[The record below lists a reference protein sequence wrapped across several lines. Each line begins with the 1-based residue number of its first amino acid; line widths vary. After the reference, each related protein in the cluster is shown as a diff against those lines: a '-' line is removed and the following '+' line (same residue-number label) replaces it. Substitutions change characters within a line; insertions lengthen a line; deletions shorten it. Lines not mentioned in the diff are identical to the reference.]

1 MFPGKAPKVV
11 WTRPGRECLPLWG
24 RSLLGILDKGG
35 YPKTALGGANIHWP
49 AGYVLVTNAK
59 AKEGLDQ
66 NRGDLHCSLHWTPP
80 LSLSWRAM
88 TKLIEAVSWYRLQ

>member
-1 MFPGKAPKVV
+1 MDQAWEGVPTIVGQVSPGDFGQG
-11 WTRPGRECLPLWG
+11 WLSQDGTRGRQH
-24 RSLLGILDKGG
+24 S
-35 YPKTALGGANIHWP
+35 WP

-88 TKLIEAVSWYRLQ
+88 TKLIEAVSWHRLP